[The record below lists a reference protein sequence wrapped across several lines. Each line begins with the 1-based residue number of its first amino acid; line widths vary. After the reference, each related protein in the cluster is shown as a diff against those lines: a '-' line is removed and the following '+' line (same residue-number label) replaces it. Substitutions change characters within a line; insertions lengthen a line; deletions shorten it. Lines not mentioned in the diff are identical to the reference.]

1 VSPEEFFDKVKPL
14 KDLVAD
20 DIRPEDDSEQAEE

>member
-1 VSPEEFFDKVKPL
+1 VPPEEFFEKVKPL

-20 DIRPEDDSEQAEE
+20 DIRPEDEPDE

>member
-1 VSPEEFFDKVKPL
+1 VPPEEFFEKVKPL

-20 DIRPEDDSEQAEE
+20 DIRPDDDPDE

>member
-1 VSPEEFFDKVKPL
+1 VPPEEFFEKVKPL

-20 DIRPEDDSEQAEE
+20 DIRPDEADDD